1 MKESR
6 NLKDSANLDAR
17 ELNEL
22 GNAYVDY
29 GMWDKA
35 LECYERSLSLRREA
49 NDRRGEMVVLN
60 NLGALYHRQA
70 LWDEALRCYRES
82 REIAHQLEE
91 RESELAIMVNMIFIH
106 LSRSQVEDFLKL
118 ADEAE
123 ELARALEGWAS
134 LSVLHWLRG
143 KQALTSSRDEEGM
156 AYYAD
161 ALRFALKGGEGAW
174 REMLAHVDKE
184 IKRLVAGDSPG
195 LALVL
200 CDYLLAATQGH
211 EETEAHLRAKRE
223 EVLRAPFPR
232 HPIGTLPPP
241 GDR

>member
-6 NLKDSANLDAR
+6 NFKSLANLDAR

-29 GMWDKA
+29 GMWGKA
-35 LECYERSLSLRREA
+35 LECYECSLSLRRETK
-49 NDRRGEMVVLN
+49 DRRGEMVVLN

-82 REIAHQLEE
+82 REIAHKLEE
-91 RESELAIMVNMIFIH
+91 RESELATLVNMIFIH
-106 LSRSQVEDFLKL
+106 VTRSDVEGFLEL

-123 ELARALEGWAS
+123 ELAQALEGWTP
-134 LSVLHWLRG
+134 LSILHWLRG
-143 KQALTSSRDEEGM
+143 RQALTCSRHEEGM
-156 AYYAD
+156 AYYAE
-161 ALRFALKGGEGAW
+161 ALHFALKGGEATL

-184 IKRLVAGDSPG
+184 IERLVARDSPG

-200 CDYLLAATQGH
+200 CDYLLVACGGI
-211 EETEAHLRAKRE
+211 EGVRDHLVGKRE
-223 EVLRAPFPR
+223 ELLSPLSLSGEE
-232 HPIGTLPPP
+232 GT
-241 GDR
+241 GKEN